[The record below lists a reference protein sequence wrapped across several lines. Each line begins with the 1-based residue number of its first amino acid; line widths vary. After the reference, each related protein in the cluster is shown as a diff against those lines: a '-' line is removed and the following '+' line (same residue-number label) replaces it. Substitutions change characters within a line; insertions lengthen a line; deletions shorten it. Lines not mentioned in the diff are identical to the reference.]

1 MFQKLKEFPGFAVKY
16 DAFDNPFFQLIIEE
30 NLRKLQEVEVG
41 RTLLARINF
50 TQSGFS
56 RVVLWK
62 EGGEYDVEDM
72 KPSNRD
78 EYNRAGCP
86 FWMDGSSSNSAANI
100 STSNQ
105 SSVCFMKFSNVQ
117 ITTRQGEKADPYIV
131 LAHELI
137 HSLHSLQG
145 TTKNGREEEEWTT
158 GIGKYENDLMTE
170 NGFRQVFGL
179 AKRKIY

>member
-41 RTLLARINF
+41 RTLLANIQAAKPAYRADFPSNVNIICKPTRINF

-86 FWMDGSSSNSAANI
+86 FRSGN
-100 STSNQ
+100 T
-105 SSVCFMKFSNVQ
+105 
-117 ITTRQGEKADPYIV
+117 
-131 LAHELI
+131 
-137 HSLHSLQG
+137 
-145 TTKNGREEEEWTT
+145 
-158 GIGKYENDLMTE
+158 
-170 NGFRQVFGL
+170 
-179 AKRKIY
+179 